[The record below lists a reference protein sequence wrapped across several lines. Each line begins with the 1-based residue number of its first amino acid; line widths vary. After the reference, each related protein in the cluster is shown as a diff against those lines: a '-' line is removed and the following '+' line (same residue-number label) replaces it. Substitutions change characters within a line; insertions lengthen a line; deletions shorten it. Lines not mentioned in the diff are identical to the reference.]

1 MMIHLNYVAIVGAA
15 VVAFAIGGLWYS
27 PLLFAGAWMR
37 AHGYTPDKMAA
48 MKASNPPARAMAVTF
63 LCQLVTAF
71 ALAVLKWWMAFDGWY
86 EGVLLSLLVWGG
98 FVATTGLMTNMF
110 SDKPIRAF
118 IIDAG
123 YQLAYFIAMGL
134 IIGFWR

>member
-1 MMIHLNYVAIVGAA
+1 MMHLNYVAIVGAA

-27 PLLFAGAWMR
+27 PFLFAGAWQR
-37 AHGYTPDKMAA
+37 AHGYTREKMAA
-48 MKASNPPARAMAVTF
+48 MKAANPPARAMAVTF

-71 ALAVLKWWMAFDGWY
+71 AMAVLIWWMAFEGWY
-86 EGVLLSLLVWGG
+86 EGMLLSILVWGG

-110 SDKPIRAF
+110 SDKPLRAWL
-118 IIDAG
+118 IDAG
-123 YQLAYFIAMGL
+123 YQLVYFVAMGL